1 MHILLIG
8 TGTGIVHLHDSLV
21 HNNPGALLE
30 ADRAYKARAAA
41 SRLNHGLVSHPKLDS
56 ALDKINDLHIIDLM
70 VTANKCQH
78 QLISICLESHCLDAL
93 FQRQAQAL
101 CHQLNGVGI
110 RSCHLLQRLH
120 FFLCRPDDIQL
131 RLFIAGCIITAVA
144 VSDVGLTGCRQHGEL
159 MGMAAADG
167 AVISL
172 YRAEIQPHAGIDTG
186 VGIIHLLIR
195 EIHAFLVLVKG
206 IQILHD
212 ELPAA
217 HQTEAWTDF
226 ITILILNLIQHQ
238 RQLLVGTH
246 FITHQGSHH
255 FLVGRSQAELA
266 AMTVTHPEHLITV
279 HAPAAAFLPDFRRL
293 HNRHGN
299 LLAACLVHFLTDNL
313 LNLLDST
320 PCQRQI
326 SIKAA
331 GSLPDHAGPQHKLM
345 APDLRL
351 SRSLP

>member
-1 MHILLIG
+1 MHILFVS
-8 TGTGIVHLHDSLV
+8 TGTGIIHLHNGLV
-21 HNNPGALLE
+21 YDNPCAFLD
-30 ADRAYKARAAA
+30 ADRAHEARTAA
-41 SRLNHGLVSHPKLDS
+41 SSFNHSLISHPELNRPLNQVDN
-56 ALDKINDLHIIDLM
+56 LYIIYLM
-70 VTANKCQH
+70 VTTDKCQH
-78 QLISICLESHCLDAL
+78 QLISIRLESHCLDAL
-93 FQRQAQAL
+93 FQRQVQAL
-101 CHQLNGVGI
+101 CHQLNSVGV
-110 RSCHLLQRLH
+110 RSCHFFQRLC
-120 FFLCRPDDIQL
+120 FFLQCPDDIQL
-131 RLFIAGCIITAVA
+131 RLFIAGCIVTAVA
-144 VSDVGLTGCRQHGEL
+144 VSYVGLTGCCQHGEL

-172 YRAEIQPHAGIDTG
+172 YRAEIQPHTGIDTG
-186 VGIIHLLIR
+186 IGIIHLLIR
-195 EIHAFLVLVKG
+195 AIHAFLVLVKG

-212 ELPAA
+212 ELTAT
-217 HQTEAWTDF
+217 HQTKAGADL

-255 FLVGRSQAELA
+255 FLMGRPQAELT

-326 SIKAA
+326 GIKAA

-345 APDLRL
+345 APDLRF